1 MENKISPRKEIK
13 IPFCIKVGP
22 KNIAVGTRDVSLAPT
37 NCAMTSVTTS
47 NSMISVLFSVLQ

>member
-1 MENKISPRKEIK
+1 MENKVSPRKEIK

-47 NSMISVLFSVLQ
+47 NSMISV